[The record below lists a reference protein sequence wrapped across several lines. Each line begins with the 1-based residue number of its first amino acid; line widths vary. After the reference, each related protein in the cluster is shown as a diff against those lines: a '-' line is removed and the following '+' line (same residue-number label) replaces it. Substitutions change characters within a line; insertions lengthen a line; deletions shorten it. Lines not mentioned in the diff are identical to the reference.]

1 MYVFF
6 EKEIFEIFFNYMIMM
21 KKITM
26 VAALAVAALA
36 ADAQAPATAQGAVH
50 GVNKADMDMS
60 VRPGDDFYQYA
71 GGGWLKANP
80 MKPEYSSY
88 GVFNDLAETNRKQI
102 RELFEN
108 LSKEKHAFGSV
119 GQKVADLYNMA
130 MDSVRL
136 NKEGAAPLQKD
147 LDKVKAFSKKADF
160 TAFIADQHLYKGNP
174 FFGIGVDT
182 DLKNSDLNVMWLSAG
197 TSGLPDRDYYLN
209 TDADSKKKQE
219 AYRAYL
225 SKIFQLSGYKKKEA
239 QKAAKVIY
247 NIEYQFAEAEMS
259 RAEARDYN
267 KLYNIYTIDMLQKDY
282 PAIQW
287 AKYFE
292 LMGVKDVKQVIL
304 TEPKVMAVAQKLM
317 STLSEQDIKYYVAG
331 LIIKS
336 STSVLSDDF
345 VNANFDF
352 YGRLLNGQK
361 EQKARW
367 KRALGFPNSLLGEA
381 VGELYVN
388 KYFAGESKAKML
400 KLIDNLRKA
409 LATRIANLAWMNDT
423 TKINALVKLNSFTV
437 KVGYPDKWRD
447 YSKLTID
454 PAKSLYDNVAAA
466 TYVETLRNLEKFGK
480 PVDKSEWGMT
490 PQTVNAYYNPTTN
503 EICFPAAILQAPF
516 FDVNADDATNY
527 GAIGVVI
534 GHEMTH
540 GFDDQGR
547 NFNADGNMVDWW
559 TAGDSKRF
567 TAAAEKL
574 AAQFDQITVV
584 GDLKANG
591 HLTLGENIADQGGLR
606 ISYDAFKT
614 TQQFQE
620 GKEIDGFTPA
630 QRFYLSYGRI
640 WAEHMTEEAIYQQTK
655 SDPHSIG
662 RNRVNA
668 TLRNIDTWYDAFGVK
683 EGDKMWLAPAERAI
697 VW

>member
-1 MYVFF
+1 
-6 EKEIFEIFFNYMIMM
+6 M

-36 ADAQAPATAQGAVH
+36 VDAQAPAAAQGAVH

-239 QKAAKVIY
+239 EKAAKVIY
-247 NIEYQFAEAEMS
+247 NIEYQFAEAKMS

-267 KLYNIYTIDMLQKDY
+267 KLYNIYTIDMLQKNY

-287 AKYFE
+287 AKYFK

-381 VGELYVN
+381 VGELYVS

>member
-1 MYVFF
+1 
-6 EKEIFEIFFNYMIMM
+6 M

-36 ADAQAPATAQGAVH
+36 ADAQAPAAAQGAVH

-108 LSKEKHAFGSV
+108 LLKEKHAFGSV

-239 QKAAKVIY
+239 EKAAKVIY

-381 VGELYVN
+381 VGELYVS

-409 LATRIANLAWMNDT
+409 LATRIANLTWMNDT

>member
-1 MYVFF
+1 
-6 EKEIFEIFFNYMIMM
+6 M

-26 VAALAVAALA
+26 VAALAVAAFA
-36 ADAQAPATAQGAVH
+36 ADAQAPAAAQGAVH

-239 QKAAKVIY
+239 EKAAKVIY
-247 NIEYQFAEAEMS
+247 NIEYQFAEAKMS

-267 KLYNIYTIDMLQKDY
+267 KLYNIYTIDMLQKNY

-287 AKYFE
+287 AKYFK

-381 VGELYVN
+381 VGELYVS

>member
-1 MYVFF
+1 
-6 EKEIFEIFFNYMIMM
+6 MM

-36 ADAQAPATAQGAVH
+36 ADAQAPATAQGAAH

-160 TAFIADQHLYKGNP
+160 AAFIADQHLYKGNP

-239 QKAAKVIY
+239 EKAAKVIY
-247 NIEYQFAEAEMS
+247 NIEYQFAEAKMS

-381 VGELYVN
+381 VGELYVS

>member
-1 MYVFF
+1 
-6 EKEIFEIFFNYMIMM
+6 M

-239 QKAAKVIY
+239 EKAAKVIY
-247 NIEYQFAEAEMS
+247 NIEYQFAEAKMS

-267 KLYNIYTIDMLQKDY
+267 KLYNIYTIDLLQKDY

-381 VGELYVN
+381 VGELYVS

-409 LATRIANLAWMNDT
+409 LATRIANLTWMNDT

-620 GKEIDGFTPA
+620 GKDIDGFTPA

>member
-1 MYVFF
+1 
-6 EKEIFEIFFNYMIMM
+6 MM

-36 ADAQAPATAQGAVH
+36 ADAQAPAAAQGAVH

-239 QKAAKVIY
+239 EKAAKVIY
-247 NIEYQFAEAEMS
+247 NIEYQFAEAKMS

-381 VGELYVN
+381 VGELYVS

-409 LATRIANLAWMNDT
+409 LDTRIANLTWMNDT

>member
-1 MYVFF
+1 
-6 EKEIFEIFFNYMIMM
+6 M

-219 AYRAYL
+219 AYRVYL

-239 QKAAKVIY
+239 EKAAKVIY

-381 VGELYVN
+381 VGELYVS

-409 LATRIANLAWMNDT
+409 LATRIANLTWMNDT

>member
-1 MYVFF
+1 
-6 EKEIFEIFFNYMIMM
+6 M

-36 ADAQAPATAQGAVH
+36 ADAQVPAAAQGAVH

-147 LDKVKAFSKKADF
+147 LDKVKAFSKKGDF
-160 TAFIADQHLYKGNP
+160 TAFIADQHLYMGNP

-239 QKAAKVIY
+239 EKAAKVIY
-247 NIEYQFAEAEMS
+247 NIEYQFAEAKMS

-304 TEPKVMAVAQKLM
+304 TEPKVMVVAQKLM

-352 YGRLLNGQK
+352 YGRMLNGQK

-381 VGELYVN
+381 VGELYVS

-409 LATRIANLAWMNDT
+409 LATRIANLTWMNDT

-620 GKEIDGFTPA
+620 GKKIDGFTPA

>member
-1 MYVFF
+1 
-6 EKEIFEIFFNYMIMM
+6 MM

-36 ADAQAPATAQGAVH
+36 ADAQAPAAVQGAVH

-160 TAFIADQHLYKGNP
+160 TAFIADQHLYMGNP

-239 QKAAKVIY
+239 EKAAKVIY

-267 KLYNIYTIDMLQKDY
+267 KLYNIYTIDMLQKNY
-282 PAIQW
+282 SAIQW

-381 VGELYVN
+381 VGELYVS

-409 LATRIANLAWMNDT
+409 LATRIANLTWMNDT

-620 GKEIDGFTPA
+620 GKDIDGFTPA

>member
-1 MYVFF
+1 
-6 EKEIFEIFFNYMIMM
+6 M

-36 ADAQAPATAQGAVH
+36 ADAQAPAAAQGAVH

-60 VRPGDDFYQYA
+60 VRPGDDLYQYA

-239 QKAAKVIY
+239 EKAAKVIY
-247 NIEYQFAEAEMS
+247 NIEYQFAEAKMS

-381 VGELYVN
+381 VGELYVS

-409 LATRIANLAWMNDT
+409 LATRIANLTWMNDT

>member
-1 MYVFF
+1 
-6 EKEIFEIFFNYMIMM
+6 MIMM

-36 ADAQAPATAQGAVH
+36 ADAQAPAAAQGAVH

-239 QKAAKVIY
+239 EKAAKVIY
-247 NIEYQFAEAEMS
+247 NIEYQFAEAKMS

-267 KLYNIYTIDMLQKDY
+267 KLYNIYTIDMLQKNY

-381 VGELYVN
+381 VGELYVS

-409 LATRIANLAWMNDT
+409 LATRIANLTWMNDT

>member
-1 MYVFF
+1 
-6 EKEIFEIFFNYMIMM
+6 MM

-36 ADAQAPATAQGAVH
+36 ADAQAPAAAQGAVH

-160 TAFIADQHLYKGNP
+160 TAFIADQHLYMGNP

-239 QKAAKVIY
+239 EKAAKVIY
-247 NIEYQFAEAEMS
+247 NIEYQFAEAKMS

-381 VGELYVN
+381 VGELYVS

-409 LATRIANLAWMNDT
+409 LATRIANLTWMNDT

-447 YSKLTID
+447 YSRLTID

-620 GKEIDGFTPA
+620 GKEIDGFTPV

>member
-1 MYVFF
+1 
-6 EKEIFEIFFNYMIMM
+6 MM

-36 ADAQAPATAQGAVH
+36 ADAQAPAAAQGAVH

-239 QKAAKVIY
+239 EKAAKVIY
-247 NIEYQFAEAEMS
+247 NIEYQFAEAKMS

-381 VGELYVN
+381 VGELYVS

-567 TAAAEKL
+567 TVAAEKL

>member
-1 MYVFF
+1 
-6 EKEIFEIFFNYMIMM
+6 MM

-26 VAALAVAALA
+26 AAALAVAALA

-160 TAFIADQHLYKGNP
+160 TAFIADQHLYMGNP

-239 QKAAKVIY
+239 EKAAKVIY
-247 NIEYQFAEAEMS
+247 NIEYQFAEAKMS

-381 VGELYVN
+381 VGELYVS

-409 LATRIANLAWMNDT
+409 LATRIANLTWMNDT

>member
-1 MYVFF
+1 
-6 EKEIFEIFFNYMIMM
+6 M

-119 GQKVADLYNMA
+119 GQKVADVYNMA

-239 QKAAKVIY
+239 EKAAKVIY
-247 NIEYQFAEAEMS
+247 NIEYQFAEAKMS

-267 KLYNIYTIDMLQKDY
+267 KLYNIYTIDMLQKNY

-381 VGELYVN
+381 VGELYVS

-409 LATRIANLAWMNDT
+409 LATRIANLTWMNDA

>member
-1 MYVFF
+1 
-6 EKEIFEIFFNYMIMM
+6 M

-36 ADAQAPATAQGAVH
+36 ADAQAPAAAQGAVH

-247 NIEYQFAEAEMS
+247 NIEYQFAEAKMS

-381 VGELYVN
+381 VGELYVS

-409 LATRIANLAWMNDT
+409 LATRIANLTWMNDT

>member
-1 MYVFF
+1 
-6 EKEIFEIFFNYMIMM
+6 MM

-26 VAALAVAALA
+26 AAALAVAALA

-239 QKAAKVIY
+239 EKAAKVIY
-247 NIEYQFAEAEMS
+247 NIEYQFAEAKMS

-381 VGELYVN
+381 VGELYVS

-409 LATRIANLAWMNDT
+409 LATRIANLTWMNDT

-683 EGDKMWLAPAERAI
+683 EGDKMWLAPA
-697 VW
+697 

>member
-1 MYVFF
+1 
-6 EKEIFEIFFNYMIMM
+6 MM

-36 ADAQAPATAQGAVH
+36 ADAQAPAAAQGAVH

-160 TAFIADQHLYKGNP
+160 TAFIADQHLYMGNP

-239 QKAAKVIY
+239 EKAAKVIY

-267 KLYNIYTIDMLQKDY
+267 KLYNIYSIDMLQKDY

-381 VGELYVN
+381 VGELYVS

-409 LATRIANLAWMNDT
+409 LATRIADLAWMNDT

-559 TAGDSKRF
+559 TSGDSKRF

>member
-1 MYVFF
+1 
-6 EKEIFEIFFNYMIMM
+6 MM

-36 ADAQAPATAQGAVH
+36 ADAQAPAAAQGAVH

-108 LSKEKHAFGSV
+108 LLKEKHAFGSV

-239 QKAAKVIY
+239 EKAAKVIY

-381 VGELYVN
+381 VGELYVS

-409 LATRIANLAWMNDT
+409 LATRIANLTWMNDT

>member
-1 MYVFF
+1 
-6 EKEIFEIFFNYMIMM
+6 MM

-36 ADAQAPATAQGAVH
+36 ADAQAPAAAQGAVH

-239 QKAAKVIY
+239 EKAAKVIY
-247 NIEYQFAEAEMS
+247 NIEYQFAEAKMS

-267 KLYNIYTIDMLQKDY
+267 KLYNIYTIDMLQKNY

-381 VGELYVN
+381 VGELYVS

-620 GKEIDGFTPA
+620 GKGIDGFTPA

>member
-1 MYVFF
+1 
-6 EKEIFEIFFNYMIMM
+6 MM

-36 ADAQAPATAQGAVH
+36 ADAQAPATAQGAAH

-239 QKAAKVIY
+239 EKAAKVIY
-247 NIEYQFAEAEMS
+247 NIEYQFAEAKMS

-381 VGELYVN
+381 VGELYVS

-409 LATRIANLAWMNDT
+409 LATRIANLTWMNDT

>member
-1 MYVFF
+1 
-6 EKEIFEIFFNYMIMM
+6 M

-36 ADAQAPATAQGAVH
+36 ADAQAPAVAQGAVH

-160 TAFIADQHLYKGNP
+160 TAFIADQHLYMGNP

-239 QKAAKVIY
+239 EKAAKVIY

-336 STSVLSDDF
+336 CTSVLSDDF

-352 YGRLLNGQK
+352 YGRMLNGQK

-381 VGELYVN
+381 VGELYVS

-409 LATRIANLAWMNDT
+409 LATRIANLTWMNDT

>member
-1 MYVFF
+1 
-6 EKEIFEIFFNYMIMM
+6 MM

-36 ADAQAPATAQGAVH
+36 ADAQAPAAAQGAVH

-219 AYRAYL
+219 AYRVYL

-239 QKAAKVIY
+239 EKAAKVIY

-287 AKYFE
+287 TKYFE

-381 VGELYVN
+381 VGELYVS

>member
-1 MYVFF
+1 
-6 EKEIFEIFFNYMIMM
+6 MM

-26 VAALAVAALA
+26 AAALAVAALA
-36 ADAQAPATAQGAVH
+36 ADAQAPAAAQGAVH

-108 LSKEKHAFGSV
+108 LSQQKHAFGSV

-239 QKAAKVIY
+239 EKAAKVIY
-247 NIEYQFAEAEMS
+247 NIEYQFAEAKMS

-381 VGELYVN
+381 VGELYVS

-409 LATRIANLAWMNDT
+409 LATRIANLTWMNDT

>member
-1 MYVFF
+1 
-6 EKEIFEIFFNYMIMM
+6 MM

-36 ADAQAPATAQGAVH
+36 VDAQAPAAAQGAVH

-239 QKAAKVIY
+239 EKAAKVIY
-247 NIEYQFAEAEMS
+247 NIEYQFAEAKMS

-381 VGELYVN
+381 VGELYVS

>member
-1 MYVFF
+1 
-6 EKEIFEIFFNYMIMM
+6 M

-36 ADAQAPATAQGAVH
+36 ADAQAPAVAQGAVH

-160 TAFIADQHLYKGNP
+160 TAFIADQHLYMGNP

-239 QKAAKVIY
+239 EKAAKVIY

-381 VGELYVN
+381 VGELYVS

-454 PAKSLYDNVAAA
+454 PTKSLYDNVAAA

>member
-1 MYVFF
+1 
-6 EKEIFEIFFNYMIMM
+6 MM

-36 ADAQAPATAQGAVH
+36 ADAQAPAAAQGAVH

-147 LDKVKAFSKKADF
+147 LDKVNAFSKKADF
-160 TAFIADQHLYKGNP
+160 TAFIADQHLYMGNP

-239 QKAAKVIY
+239 ERAAKVIY
-247 NIEYQFAEAEMS
+247 NIEYQFAEAKMS

-352 YGRLLNGQK
+352 YGRMLNGQK

-381 VGELYVN
+381 VGELYVS

-409 LATRIANLAWMNDT
+409 LATRIANLTWMNDT

-620 GKEIDGFTPA
+620 GKEIDGFTPV

>member
-1 MYVFF
+1 
-6 EKEIFEIFFNYMIMM
+6 M

-36 ADAQAPATAQGAVH
+36 ADAQAPAAVQGAVH

-160 TAFIADQHLYKGNP
+160 TAFIADQHLYMGNP

-239 QKAAKVIY
+239 EKAAKVIY

-267 KLYNIYTIDMLQKDY
+267 KLYNIYTIDMLQKNY
-282 PAIQW
+282 SAIQW

-381 VGELYVN
+381 VGELYVS

-409 LATRIANLAWMNDT
+409 LATRIANLTWMNDT

-620 GKEIDGFTPA
+620 GKDIDGFTPA

>member
-1 MYVFF
+1 
-6 EKEIFEIFFNYMIMM
+6 MM

-36 ADAQAPATAQGAVH
+36 ADAQAPAAAQGAVH

-160 TAFIADQHLYKGNP
+160 TAFIADQHLYMGNP

-239 QKAAKVIY
+239 EKAAKVIY

-381 VGELYVN
+381 VGELYVS

-409 LATRIANLAWMNDT
+409 LATRIANLTWMNDT

-454 PAKSLYDNVAAA
+454 SAKSLYDNVAAA

>member
-1 MYVFF
+1 
-6 EKEIFEIFFNYMIMM
+6 MM

-36 ADAQAPATAQGAVH
+36 ADAQVPAAAQGAVH

-182 DLKNSDLNVMWLSAG
+182 DLKDSDLNVMWLSAG

-239 QKAAKVIY
+239 EKAAKVIY

-267 KLYNIYTIDMLQKDY
+267 KLYNIYTIDMLQKNY

-381 VGELYVN
+381 VGELYVS

-423 TKINALVKLNSFTV
+423 TKINALVKLNSFIV